1 MNDPIYILFRH
12 TLDDDI
18 YLEYMEDPREYW
30 SIRRACSSAYERLTA
45 ELDPDLKHRFDA
57 FMDERV
63 SADTIE
69 VEAAFTTGLSFG
81 LRLLRLL

>member
-12 TLDDDI
+12 ALDDDI

-30 SIRRACSSAYERLTA
+30 SIRRACSTA

-69 VEAAFTTGLSFG
+69 VEAAFTAGLSFG

>member
-30 SIRRACSSAYERLTA
+30 SIRRACSSAYERLPA

-69 VEAAFTTGLSFG
+69 VEAAFTAGLSFR

>member
-12 TLDDDI
+12 ALDDDI

-45 ELDPDLKHRFDA
+45 ELDPDLFDA

-69 VEAAFTTGLSFG
+69 VEAAFAAGLSFG